1 MKRAMVQRFRE
12 MRQRRHLVRVYET
25 SVMQKHG
32 CLLFVMRENSE
43 LKLAILSPVHE
54 RGYLRG
60 FAAEEDG
67 VFEVAGE
74 SFRYKICL
82 CNHQNAES
90 LRRLFRYTCP
100 SVLGLAPA
108 IGAGDRI
115 GLATPAHIRALKGVG
130 VFPVLAQQ
138 SIREMRRALRT
149 PREVLD
155 DVSWA
160 VFQEGY
166 RGGFGADADHVKTL
180 DELDETYEAGFTTFT
195 IDPSAYVDSEA
206 DNYDLPRL
214 KEKFGRLPWAKL
226 QCRKEDYSRIYLS
239 KQPRTTLARKAQ
251 MPEFSEEALLRVA
264 VKYSAAIAHVAKM
277 YRHLKKLFARKRF
290 DVEVSVDETETPTS
304 PSEHFFIA
312 CELRRLN
319 IKITSLALRFVGRF
333 EKAVDYIGSLSE
345 FEESFV
351 EHVSIA
357 KACGPYKLSI
367 HSGSDKFSIFPIV
380 GRLASSMVHLK
391 TAGTSYLEAL
401 RVVAR
406 HDPDLFR
413 EIVEHSLGCFE
424 KDRKSYYLTTDL
436 SAVPNPR
443 QMSDD
448 DLEEAFLD
456 ENNARQMLHVTYGSV
471 LTAKTG
477 IGEWLFRERIR
488 RILMENEGEHYETV
502 AKHIRRH
509 VESLWFW
516 RKGNKPPGGTTNE
529 RK

>member
-1 MKRAMVQRFRE
+1 MKRAMVQSFRE
-12 MRQRRHLVRVYET
+12 MRQRGRQVRVYES
-25 SVMQKHG
+25 SVTREHG
-32 CLLFVMRENSE
+32 RLFFVMRENSE
-43 LKLAILSPVHE
+43 LKLVILGPVHE
-54 RGYLRG
+54 GGYLGG

-74 SFRYKICL
+74 SFRYKICP

-90 LRRLFRYTCP
+90 LRRAFRHTSP
-100 SVLGLAPA
+100 SVVGLAPA
-108 IGAGDRI
+108 IGVGDRI

-138 SIREMRRALRT
+138 SIREMDRTLRT

-166 RGGFGADADHVKTL
+166 RGGFGADADHVKTI
-180 DELDETYEAGFTTFT
+180 DELDETFEAGFTMFT

-214 KEKFGRLPWAKL
+214 KERFEGLPWAEL
-226 QCRKEDYSRIYLS
+226 QCRREDYSKIYLP
-239 KQPRTTLARKAQ
+239 KHPRTTLAKKAQ
-251 MPEFSEEALLRVA
+251 MPEFSEESLLRVA
-264 VKYSAAIAHVAKM
+264 VKYSAAIAHAAKM
-277 YRHLKKLFARKRF
+277 YRHLKKLFGRKRF

-312 CELRRLN
+312 CELRRLGVQ
-319 IKITSLALRFVGRF
+319 ITGLALRFVGRF
-333 EKAVDYIGSLSE
+333 EKAVDYIGNLSE
-345 FEESFV
+345 FEESFAK
-351 EHVSIA
+351 HVSIP

-367 HSGSDKFSIFPIV
+367 HSGSDKFSIYPIV

-424 KDRKSYYLTTDL
+424 KDRESYYLTTDL
-436 SAVPNPR
+436 SVVPNPR
-443 QMSDD
+443 RVSDEN
-448 DLEEAFLD
+448 LEVTFLY

-471 LTAKTG
+471 LTAKTSN
-477 IGEWLFRERIR
+477 GEWLFRERIR
-488 RILMENEGEHYETV
+488 RILMENEEEHYETV
-502 AKHIRRH
+502 ARHIKRH
-509 VESLWFW
+509 AESVWFW
-516 RKGNKPPGGTTNE
+516 RKENKPLRRTTHE
-529 RK
+529 RS